1 MTTESDG
8 IIFTE
13 IDWTSPDLWDDSD
26 LIKAWNETDK
36 SKRNRKKKNVRKEQP
51 GNEAQRETQEIDTK
65 TMEGK
70 PNDHEQ
76 NQYDSRSQKYNEG
89 YANHYSY
96 PMYYPVQGDFSNQH
110 TISDYPSAFHVGQ
123 QNPHEC
129 LHRFVPGSYP
139 MYPFAPFTYPHYPPS
154 RSPHPSHHPHVQS
167 HVPQPPL
174 QDLFSYEAHSQA
186 SLQASSQVPLQVPLE
201 TPLQIPLETSLEA
214 PLQIPLETSLEA
226 PSQARLP
233 GTSQL
238 NPQDTSRPQS
248 NSNNP
253 SSTWTFHENTHFNG
267 RTQKT
272 QPPQGHSEPQIQINC
287 NHLSSS
293 SGGYRASDIALSHLM
308 RAWYDVGYY
317 TAQYQTLKSFEDG
330 TCEVQYCTSSSSSS
344 S

>member
-167 HVPQPPL
+167 HESSGINAEYFFFFFFFFFFWTNSMY
-174 QDLFSYEAHSQA
+174 LFIPIR
-186 SLQASSQVPLQVPLE
+186 LM
-201 TPLQIPLETSLEA
+201 IPLL
-214 PLQIPLETSLEA
+214 L
-226 PSQARLP
+226 RRC
-233 GTSQL
+233 G
-238 NPQDTSRPQS
+238 
-248 NSNNP
+248 
-253 SSTWTFHENTHFNG
+253 HE
-267 RTQKT
+267 
-272 QPPQGHSEPQIQINC
+272 
-287 NHLSSS
+287 
-293 SGGYRASDIALSHLM
+293 
-308 RAWYDVGYY
+308 
-317 TAQYQTLKSFEDG
+317 ED
-330 TCEVQYCTSSSSSS
+330 EELLVQY
-344 S
+344 